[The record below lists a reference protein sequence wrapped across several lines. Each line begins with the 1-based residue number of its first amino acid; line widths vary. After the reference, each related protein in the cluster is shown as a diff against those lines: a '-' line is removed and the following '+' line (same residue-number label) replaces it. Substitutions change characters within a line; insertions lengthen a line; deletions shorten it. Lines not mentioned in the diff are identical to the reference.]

1 MNTIIVNLF
10 GEPSVGK
17 STVALEV
24 TARLKKQGIK
34 AEYVSEFAKDKVW
47 ENNAEVFNCQEYI
60 LGNQSFKIK
69 RLIDKVDV
77 IITDSPLFLSIVYNE
92 DPVLGNAFNDTVF
105 NVFNQYRNL
114 NFLLTRTHE
123 FEAEGRIH
131 DEKQSEEIRRKLI
144 DTLWTYDVKYT
155 ALISE
160 VAAAYIEDLVKYELL
175 VDCKKISEEDRQDG
189 EAVYSV
195 GDGVIGINTNEVD
208 FFTITDKDRAFKNLM
223 CEVYDV
229 FMNKQKE
236 IYKEGTKE

>member
-10 GEPSVGK
+10 GEPSAGK

-24 TARLKKQGIK
+24 TARLKKKGIK

-60 LGNQSFKIK
+60 FGKQSFKIK

-105 NVFNQYRNL
+105 SVFSQYRNL

-131 DEKQSEEIRRKLI
+131 DEKQSEEIREELI
-144 DTLWTYDVKYT
+144 DALWIYDVKYT
-155 ALISE
+155 SLDSKD
-160 VAAAYIEDLVKYELL
+160 AAAYIEELVKYELL
-175 VDCKKISEEDRQDG
+175 VDYKKIGEEDRQDKEG
-189 EAVYSV
+189 VYFVSN
-195 GDGVIGINTNEVD
+195 DVIGVNMNEVNLFTDLTKDQD
-208 FFTITDKDRAFKNLM
+208 FKQLMSKAYDLFMGKEEKN
-223 CEVYDV
+223 E
-229 FMNKQKE
+229 Q
-236 IYKEGTKE
+236 